1 MLLPRWGWINLPSRF
16 GASIAC
22 YRMDIDKTIAEIEWL
37 EWLLS
42 LPDPRPLQASDR
54 DAANQR
60 HDQVLA
66 HNPWFRLW
74 QRYGIPS

>member
-1 MLLPRWGWINLPSRF
+1 MALLLAA
-16 GASIAC
+16 ASNIVHAV
-22 YRMDIDKTIAEIEWL
+22 DAEKIIFDIEWL
-37 EWLLS
+37 ERIAA

-54 DAANQR
+54 FAANQR
-60 HDQVLA
+60 HDENNA